1 QHEAVLILDEA
12 HALGVFGEQGRGL
25 AYAAGVTPDVL
36 VGTLGKALGLS
47 GAFVAG
53 STSLRRW
60 LWNRARSFVFSTAV
74 SPALAGAIPTRVEHV
89 RDAEGARAHLGRL
102 AHRLR
107 ARLTRDLPQPP
118 SGRVAGLGHGP
129 IVPLLVGGAGTAV
142 AA

>member
-1 QHEAVLILDEA
+1 
-12 HALGVFGEQGRGL
+12 
-25 AYAAGVTPDVL
+25 
-36 VGTLGKALGLS
+36 
-47 GAFVAG
+47 
-53 STSLRRW
+53 
-60 LWNRARSFVFSTAV
+60 
-74 SPALAGAIPTRVEHV
+74 TRVEHV

-142 AA
+142 AASERLAAAGWLVFAVRPPTVPEGTSRLRLTLHAALDETMVDAVGDAVVRTLGDQGGRVVSSGFQA